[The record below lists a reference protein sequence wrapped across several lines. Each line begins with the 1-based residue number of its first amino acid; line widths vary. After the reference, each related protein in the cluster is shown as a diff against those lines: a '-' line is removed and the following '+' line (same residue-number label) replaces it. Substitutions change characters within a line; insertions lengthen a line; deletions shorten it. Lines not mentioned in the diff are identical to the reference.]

1 MLRNLGPVR
10 TDRICSNLAVVKSS
24 FTLLVCGD
32 KAVLAH
38 LPDDT
43 GVNEVVEDLRGFIV
57 GLLLNQLL
65 VSLSNPCLELINP
78 S

>member
-1 MLRNLGPVR
+1 MLRNMGPLR

-32 KAVLAH
+32 KAVLAL
-38 LPDDT
+38 LPNDT
-43 GVNEVVEDLRGFIV
+43 GVDEIVEDLRGFIV

-65 VSLSNPCLELINP
+65 ISLSNPCLELINP